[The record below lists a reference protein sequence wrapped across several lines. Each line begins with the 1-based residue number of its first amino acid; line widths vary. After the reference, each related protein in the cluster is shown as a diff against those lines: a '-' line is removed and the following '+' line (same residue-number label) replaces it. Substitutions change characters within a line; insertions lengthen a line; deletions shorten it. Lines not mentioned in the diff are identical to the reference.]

1 MNIDCFAGGGGAS
14 TGLEQAGVKIDI
26 AINHDPAA
34 ILMHKTNHPDT
45 LHLTEDIF
53 DVDLSKYLKPT
64 DRVDVMWASPDCTSH
79 SRAKGSQP
87 RESGL
92 RILPWSVYRLCKQ
105 IKYITGYLPRLLF
118 MENVEEIQKW
128 CPLDDNGKPIKKLE
142 GCCYRCFIT
151 AMTNGISCSE
161 DIGLLTKDYCEN
173 CKYCL
178 SPNECLNFD
187 FASKELVAADYGAPT
202 TRKRW
207 YAVFRSDG
215 KPIKFPE
222 PTHSKNGENG
232 LKKWIPVSTVI
243 DWSDL
248 GKSIFYRKKPLA
260 AATQKRI
267 ANGIKKFIIDNPN
280 PFIVPEKEA
289 TAFLIQYHGETSP
302 GEVRGQSLDEPI
314 QTIDTSNR
322 YALVTAF
329 ITKFY
334 KTGTGQSVDE
344 PLHTITTS
352 PGHFGLVSA
361 FLVKYYGGE
370 EQGQVIDRPLDTIT
384 TKYRFG
390 LVNVVFNID
399 NEQYVINDIFLRM
412 LKPKEL
418 MLAQGFPFNYII
430 DRDYTGAKYPVKE
443 QVARIGNS
451 VVPAVARAIAEVNLK
466 EGTSR

>member
-1 MNIDCFAGGGGAS
+1 MSIDCFAGGGGAS
-14 TGLEQAGVKIDI
+14 TGLEQAGIKIDI

-45 LHLTEDIF
+45 IHLTEDIF

-79 SRAKGSQP
+79 SRAKGGQP
-87 RESGL
+87 RENGL
-92 RILPWSVYRLCKQ
+92 RILPWSVYRLCNQ
-105 IKYITGYLPRLLF
+105 IKNIKNITGHLPKLLF

-128 CPLDDNGKPIKKLE
+128 CPLDSNGRPIK
-142 GCCYRCFIT
+142 GFDGMCYRCFIQ
-151 AMTNGISCSE
+151 AMTS
-161 DIGLLTKDYCEN
+161 GLTYNKCRMCDHYSNTLHN
-173 CKYCL
+173 L
-178 SPNECLNFD
+178 G
-187 FASKELVAADYGAPT
+187 FAFESRVLVAADYGAPT

-215 KPIKFPE
+215 KPIKFPQ

-232 LKKWIPVSTVI
+232 LNPWVPVSSVM

-248 GKSIFYRKKPLA
+248 GKSIFDRKKPLA
-260 AATQKRI
+260 EKTQQRI
-267 ANGIKKFIIDNPN
+267 ANGIKKFIVDNPK
-280 PFIVPEKEA
+280 PFIVPNEKA
-289 TAFLIQYHGETSP
+289 VAFLIQYHGETVK
-302 GEVRGQSLDEPI
+302 GDARGQLLTEPL

-334 KTGTGQSVDE
+334 KTGTGQRVDE

-361 FLVKYYGGE
+361 FLIKYYGSE
-370 EQGQVIDRPLDTIT
+370 EQGQAVDRPLDTIT
-384 TKYRFG
+384 TKDRFG
-390 LVNVVFNID
+390 LVNVVLDI
-399 NEQYVINDIFLRM
+399 EGEKYIIKDIFLRM
-412 LKPKEL
+412 MKPREL
-418 MLAQGFPFNYII
+418 MLAQGFPPDYII

-443 QVARIGNS
+443 QTARIGNS
-451 VVPAVARAIAEVNLK
+451 VVPIMARVIAEANLK
-466 EGTSR
+466 EESK